1 MSAVGIA
8 AIALGVFV
16 VGARAPLMLVPGAV
30 LRWFEGLLETN
41 TRIRIMGAMFP
52 IPGAAMI
59 WAGATQDTFL
69 AGVLVVV
76 GWWIAGAS
84 TLFLL
89 IFPNAYR
96 ALGMALLP
104 GRQEVDDSL
113 LGWRLVGAFGT
124 WIGSMLIYYG
134 VLAL

>member
-1 MSAVGIA
+1 MTAVGIA
-8 AIALGVFV
+8 AIALGLFV
-16 VGARAPLMLVPGAV
+16 VGARAPLIVAPSAV

-41 TRIRIMGAMFP
+41 TRVRILGAMFP

-59 WAGATQDTFL
+59 WAGATEDNFL
-69 AGVLVVV
+69 ASFLVIA

-84 TLFLL
+84 ALFLL

-96 ALGMALLP
+96 AIAMAFLP
-104 GRQEVDDSL
+104 GREEVDASL

>member
-1 MSAVGIA
+1 
-8 AIALGVFV
+8 
-16 VGARAPLMLVPGAV
+16 
-30 LRWFEGLLETN
+30 
-41 TRIRIMGAMFP
+41 
-52 IPGAAMI
+52 MI
-59 WAGATQDTFL
+59 WAGATEDTFL